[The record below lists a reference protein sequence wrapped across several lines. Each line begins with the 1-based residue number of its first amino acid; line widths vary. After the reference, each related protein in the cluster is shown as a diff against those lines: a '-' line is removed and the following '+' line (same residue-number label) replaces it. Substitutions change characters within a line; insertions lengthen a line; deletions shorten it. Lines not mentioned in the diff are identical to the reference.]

1 MGQIWNYYEVGKFK
15 RHYVRVHG
23 SGRLL
28 PRNHRYLQKLVSRQ
42 GYVAYDKPSCPLPTH
57 TENNNQD
64 VPHHTVTLTPTST
77 FPGGAPSTTPQPTSS
92 TQTLL
97 DGPLRRSV
105 RNRRSPTR
113 YGDEYVY
120 SGVTGMNR

>member
-1 MGQIWNYYEVGKFK
+1 MEVGKFK
-15 RHYVRVHG
+15 QYYVRVHG

-28 PRNHRYLQKLVSRQ
+28 LHNRRYLQKLISRQ

-57 TENNNQD
+57 IENNNQD
-64 VPHHTVTLTPTST
+64 VPHHTVTSTPTST
-77 FPGGAPSTTPQPTSS
+77 FPGGAPSTTPQSTSS

-105 RNRRSPTR
+105 RNRRPPTR

-120 SGVTGMNR
+120 SGVTGMNQ